1 MAVIKADAYGH
12 GMIEV
17 ARALKDA
24 DGFAV
29 ASVGEGLQLRES
41 GIGQPILILQGAYQS
56 SQIKWAVESEL
67 MLCVHQPEQVNDV
80 LKYSGQCPTLW
91 LKLDTGMGRLG
102 FLPTDLD
109 GLLRAL
115 GGDCVA
121 IMTHFA
127 NADFPGDSRNLAQ
140 LQAFHFAMERSGYAC
155 SAANSAALMAFP
167 ESRLDWVRPGIM
179 LYGVS
184 PLSDP
189 EIPIPDLQPVMTL
202 TAPLI
207 AVKHHQRGDQIGYAG
222 SYTCP
227 EAMPIGI
234 VAIGYGDGYPRHAVA
249 GTPVLVNGIECPL
262 VGRVSMDTLTIDLRR
277 CSDVASGAEITLWG
291 RALRVERVAEKA
303 STIGYE
309 LLCSAG
315 AHCRRVYTS

>member
-1 MAVIKADAYGH
+1 VIKADAYGH

-17 ARALKDA
+17 ARALKNA

-29 ASVGEGLQLRES
+29 ASIGEGLQLRKS
-41 GIGQPILILQGAYQS
+41 GIDQPILILQGSHQS
-56 SQIKWAVESEL
+56 SQIKLAVAFEL
-67 MLCVHQPEQVNDV
+67 MLCIHQPEQINDV
-80 LKYSGQCPTLW
+80 LEYPGRPPKLW

-102 FLPTDLD
+102 FPPADLNN
-109 GLLRAL
+109 LLQML
-115 GGDCVA
+115 GKDCMA

-127 NADFPGDSRNLAQ
+127 NADFPDDSRNSAQ
-140 LQAFHFAMERSGYAC
+140 LQAFHFAMDQSGYAR

-184 PLSDP
+184 PFSDP
-189 EIPIPDLQPVMTL
+189 EILIPNLQPVMTL

-207 AVKHHQRGDQIGYAG
+207 AVKRHQRGDQIGYAG
-222 SYTCP
+222 RYTCP
-227 EAMPIGI
+227 EAMPVGI
-234 VAIGYGDGYPRHAVA
+234 VAIGYGDGYPRHASA

-262 VGRVSMDTLTIDLRR
+262 VGRVSMDTLTIDLRN
-277 CSDVASGAEITLWG
+277 CPDAVSGTEITLWG
-291 RALRVERVAEKA
+291 GTLRVERVAEKA
-303 STIGYE
+303 GTIGYE

-315 AHCRRVYTS
+315 AHCGRVYAS